1 MKILLKFMLVIS
13 LFAIAES
20 KCNSTDKTQLA
31 KAFASV
37 SGFNI
42 NWFNHSQPNCSN
54 PPILEIKLPS
64 RNLSGSIS
72 WKFLK
77 NMSNLQTID
86 LSKNSLTGSVS
97 SALWS
102 IPTLVEVNLSKNRLG
117 GTIGLPKPE
126 ILKSS
131 AIRKINLSFNRFKN
145 FNFLSNF
152 PNLTSL
158 DLSHN
163 DFQVVLPYW
172 FTNLTNL
179 EILDISSCNISG
191 NLKPISGL
199 SHLKY
204 LDVSN
209 NHLTGNFSADFPPL
223 GNLKFLNVSFNNLS
237 GEIDSKQV
245 QKFGNSS
252 FIHAG
257 NLKTATPELHTRPHH
272 SPTPTHKIPEK
283 YASFVKKQK
292 PKSKTRTLVL
302 AISLASTFLVL
313 AIGVFTYCIY
323 TKRKMAK
330 QNKWAISKPI
340 QVPFRFEKSGPFSF
354 ETESGSSWVADIK
367 EPSSAPVVMFEKP
380 LMNLTFKDLIA
391 ATSHFGKESLLAEG
405 RCGPVYR
412 GVLPGDLHV
421 AIKVLENARDLTHDE
436 AVAMFEDLSGLKH
449 PNLLPISGYCI
460 AGKEKLALNEFMA
473 NGDLHRWLHELPA
486 GVPNVEDWSSD
497 TWELQNGSHNA
508 SPEKLEWN
516 TRHRIAVGIARGL
529 AYLHH
534 ARSKPV
540 VHGHL
545 VPSNVLLADDFEP
558 RIADCALSQDRDGGS
573 TEADVYN
580 FGVVLVELLTGK
592 PGSNETVN
600 WVRRLVKDGK
610 GENALNS
617 RLRLGRDSVSEM
629 VECLR
634 IGYLCTAEAPG
645 KRPTM
650 QQVLGLLKDVHPTPL
665 ELLI

>member
-1 MKILLKFMLVIS
+1 MKIFLKILLVIS
-13 LFAIAES
+13 VFAVTES
-20 KCNSTDKTQLA
+20 SKYNSTDQALLS

-37 SGFNI
+37 TGFNI

-64 RNLSGSIS
+64 KNLSGSVS

-77 NMSNLQTID
+77 NMSNLRTID
-86 LSKNSLTGSVS
+86 LSKNNLTGSVS

-102 IPTLVEVNLSKNRLG
+102 IPSLVEINLSMNQLG
-117 GTIGLPKPE
+117 GSIGTPQPGF
-126 ILKSS
+126 LKSS

-145 FNFLSNF
+145 LTFLSNF
-152 PNLTSL
+152 RNLTFL

-163 DFQVVLPYW
+163 RFGGVLPNW

-179 EILDISSCNISG
+179 ETLKISSCNISG

-199 SHLKY
+199 SLLKD

-209 NHLTGNFSADFPPL
+209 NKLTGNFSADFPHL
-223 GNLKFLNVSFNNLS
+223 DYLQFLNVSFNNFS
-237 GEIDSKQV
+237 GELDSKIFK
-245 QKFGNSS
+245 KFGNSS

-257 NLKTATPELHTRPHH
+257 NFKTQNSTELPHR
-272 SPTPTHKIPEK
+272 SPTPPHKLPDKNIN
-283 YASFVKKQK
+283 FIKKMK
-292 PKSKTRTLVL
+292 PKSKTKTLVL
-302 AISLASTFLVL
+302 AVSLASAFLVL
-313 AIGVFTYCIY
+313 AIVVFTYCVY
-323 TKRKMAK
+323 KKRKMAR
-330 QNKWAISKPI
+330 QNKWAISRPI

-380 LMNLTFKDLIA
+380 LMNLSFKDLIA

-412 GVLPGDLHV
+412 AVLPGDLHV
-421 AIKVLENARDLTHDE
+421 AIKVLEYARDLNHDE

-460 AGKEKLALNEFMA
+460 AGKEKLVLYEFMA
-473 NGDLHRWLHELPA
+473 NGDLHRWLHELPT
-486 GVPNVEDWSSD
+486 GVPNVEDWSTD
-497 TWELQNGSHNA
+497 TWELQNGSDNA
-508 SPEKLEWN
+508 SPEKLEWH

-545 VPSNVLLADDFEP
+545 VPSNIMFADDFEP
-558 RIADCALSQDRDGGS
+558 RIADCALSQDRVGGS

-592 PGSNETVN
+592 QGSHETVN
-600 WVRRLVKDGK
+600 WVRRLIKDGK

-617 RLRLGRDSVSEM
+617 RLRLGGDTVSEM

-650 QQVLGLLKDVHPTPL
+650 QQILGLLKDVHPTPL
-665 ELLI
+665 NFT